1 VIGGLYKM
9 DSEFLRQ
16 MAARCIAACRESKEP
31 GARDSF
37 LKVADELLTKA
48 NELDVVPPQHAAR
61 HRWH

>member
-1 VIGGLYKM
+1 M

-31 GARDSF
+31 RARESF

-48 NELDVVPPQHAAR
+48 NELDIVLPEQPAR

>member
-1 VIGGLYKM
+1 M

-31 GARDSF
+31 CARDSL

-48 NELDVVPPQHAAR
+48 NELDGILRQYPAR

>member
-1 VIGGLYKM
+1 M

-31 GARDSF
+31 RARDSF

-48 NELDVVPPQHAAR
+48 NELDIVLPEQPAR

>member
-1 VIGGLYKM
+1 M

-31 GARDSF
+31 RARDSL

-48 NELDVVPPQHAAR
+48 NELDVIPRQHPAR

>member
-1 VIGGLYKM
+1 M

-48 NELDVVPPQHAAR
+48 NELDNVLPQQPAR